1 MSAYSDLRNAIT
13 REVSIYSASGATLAW
28 AGHARNAR
36 VAEAV
41 ITRGSV
47 ERRVLVPKTPS
58 RYDRSAAIGRVRR
71 ALREVGVQDVATPA
85 VRAPKPKPKRPT
97 QGDRIKA
104 LEATVAGL
112 VARVETLE
120 KLLEIQ
126 KQKSPPRLAPGGL

>member
-13 REVSIYSASGATLAW
+13 REVSHYAAAGATLAW
-28 AGHARNAR
+28 AGNAR
-36 VAEAV
+36 MAEA
-41 ITRGSV
+41 IIKLGGS
-47 ERRVLVPKTPS
+47 ERRVSVSKTPS
-58 RYDRSAAIGRVRR
+58 RYDKASAIGRVRR

-85 VRAPKPKPKRPT
+85 VMAPKPKPNRPT
-97 QGDRIKA
+97 QGERVAA

-120 KLLEIQ
+120 RLLEIQ